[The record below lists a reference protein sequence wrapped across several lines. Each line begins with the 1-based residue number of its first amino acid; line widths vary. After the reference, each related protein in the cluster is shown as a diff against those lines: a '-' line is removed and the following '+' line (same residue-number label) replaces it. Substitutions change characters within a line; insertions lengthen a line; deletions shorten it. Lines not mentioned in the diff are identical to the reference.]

1 MLTRIFQSA
10 WGAKYG
16 VKSLTNNEMQD
27 IPSEGCGHIS
37 EIESMFFHESYAITL
52 IYNP

>member
-1 MLTRIFQSA
+1 MP
-10 WGAKYG
+10 
-16 VKSLTNNEMQD
+16 D

-37 EIESMFFHESYAITL
+37 EIESMFFHESCAIAV